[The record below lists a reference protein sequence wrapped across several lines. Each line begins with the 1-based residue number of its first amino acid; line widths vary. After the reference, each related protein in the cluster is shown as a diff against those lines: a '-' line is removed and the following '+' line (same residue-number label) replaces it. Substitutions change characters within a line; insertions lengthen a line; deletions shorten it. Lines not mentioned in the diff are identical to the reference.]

1 LIEYIREEHAEDME
15 DFTDLDALVEKSKSE
30 DAFFSDIQSRLKL
43 AELDKVMPFR
53 YDYQVKK
60 QETQQDV

>member
-1 LIEYIREEHAEDME
+1 ME